1 MFDEFVY
8 VQSPAEYA
16 NKILLIDDDQLE
28 TSTGYSVCFSAC
40 GFEVVRYVDDLWFR
54 VNYENKIK
62 SGDGK
67 FVVIAKTDQ
76 YIPYDLQKRMSPF
89 TVSLASLFPRLNS
102 DAIAG
107 KGKLDYNL
115 ISQAYLNN
123 FDNFSTYEE
132 TEQFLREFV
141 YTKKNVEQYLEKAF
155 QKLLEK
161 ATGCDDYKDWFVIAE
176 EKAQLDVLAVKYQCF
191 LDTTEINQCFK
202 NYVLSQYGKLS
213 TCLDSTG
220 PVLVSRAMEYMKE
233 NSQRFVI
240 IVMDGMA
247 EFDWNVLQNS
257 FNDLVYHKS
266 SAFAMIPTVTSV
278 SRQCLLSN
286 KFPVELLEP
295 WKQSK
300 EKNEFVACAKEM
312 GFNENQISYQRGY
325 NSEFA
330 PSVRC
335 GAVIINDIDDIV
347 HGQKL
352 GRTGMYHEI
361 KILADQAKL
370 ATMVKRFLSAGF
382 DVYISADHGNTTR
395 KGMGKVLSTGV
406 ETETK
411 SKCLLVLKDFAD
423 KDGIKTSKHLLE
435 FPKYYLPKTYD
446 YLICDVG
453 ESFDAKDE
461 EVMSHGGIS
470 IDECIVPFIQI
481 KAEENHG

>member
-1 MFDEFVY
+1 MFDDFVY

-16 NKILLIDDDQLE
+16 NRILVIDEDQLE
-28 TSTGYSVCFSAC
+28 ESTNYSAC
-40 GFEVVRYVDDLWFR
+40 FAAHGFKIVRYVDDLWFR
-54 VNYENKIK
+54 IHYEEKIK
-62 SGDGK
+62 FGDCK
-67 FVVIAKTDQ
+67 LVVLAKADQ
-76 YIPYDLQKRMSPF
+76 YVPYDLQKQMSPF
-89 TVSLASLFPRLNS
+89 TVSLTNLFPRLDS
-102 DAIAG
+102 EVIAG
-107 KGKLDYNL
+107 KEKRDYDL
-115 ISQAYLNN
+115 LSQAYLNN
-123 FDNFSTYEE
+123 FDDYKSREK

-141 YTKKNVEQYLEKAF
+141 YTKKNVELFLAKSL
-155 QKLLEK
+155 QKLLDRMK
-161 ATGCDDYKDWFVIAE
+161 GCSDYKKWFAIAE
-176 EKAQLDVLAVKYQCF
+176 EKAQLDVLAVRYQIPF
-191 LDTTEINQCFK
+191 DTTEINQTFK

-220 PVLVSRAMEYMKE
+220 PVLVSRAMEFMKE

-247 EFDWNVLQNS
+247 EFDWYVLQNS
-257 FNDLVYHKS
+257 FNELVYHKTS
-266 SAFAMIPTVTSV
+266 VFAMIPTVTSV

-300 EKNEFVACAKEM
+300 EKNEFIACAKEM
-312 GFNENQISYQRGY
+312 GFKENQISYQRGY
-325 NSEFA
+325 DSEFTS
-330 PSVRC
+330 SVRC

-352 GRTGMYHEI
+352 GRIGMYHDI
-361 KILADQAKL
+361 KILAEQSKL
-370 ATMVKRFLSAGF
+370 VNMVKRFLATGF
-382 DVYISADHGNTTR
+382 DVYISADHGNTNR
-395 KGMGKVLSTGV
+395 KGMGKMLTTGV

-423 KDGIKTSKHLLE
+423 KEGIKESKHLLE
-435 FPKYYLPKTYD
+435 FPKYYLPKSYD

-453 ESFDAKDE
+453 ESFDAKGE

-470 IDECIVPFIQI
+470 IEECIVPFVQL

>member
-1 MFDEFVY
+1 MFDDFVY

-16 NKILLIDDDQLE
+16 NRIVLIDEGLLE
-28 TSTGYSVCFSAC
+28 KSIDYSACFSAR
-40 GFEVVRYVDDLWFR
+40 GFEVIRYVDDLWFR
-54 VNYENKIK
+54 VNYEDKIK
-62 SGDGK
+62 SGDDK
-67 FVVIAKTDQ
+67 FVVIAKSNQ
-76 YIPYDLQKRMSPF
+76 YIPYDLQKRMTPF
-89 TVSLASLFPRLNS
+89 TISLTNLFPRLNS
-102 DAIAG
+102 DAITG
-107 KGKLDYNL
+107 KSKLDYDL
-115 ISQAYLNN
+115 ISQAYLNS
-123 FDNFSTYEE
+123 FDEYRTYEE
-132 TEQFLREFV
+132 TERFLREYV
-141 YTKKNVEQYLEKAF
+141 YTKENVGQFLETAF
-155 QKLLEK
+155 QKLLYQ
-161 ATGCDDYKDWFVIAE
+161 ANSCNVYKEWFSIAE
-176 EKAQLDVLAVKYQCF
+176 RKAQLDVLAVKYQIS
-191 LDTTEINQCFK
+191 LDTTEINQRFK
-202 NYVLSQYGKLS
+202 NYVLTQYGKLS
-213 TCLDSTG
+213 TCLDSDG

-247 EFDWNVLQNS
+247 EFDWNVLQAS
-257 FNDLVYHKS
+257 LKELVYHKT

-286 KFPVELLEP
+286 KFPVELEEP

-312 GFNENQISYQRGY
+312 GFNDNQISYQRGY

-330 PSVRC
+330 SSVRC

-352 GRTGMYHEI
+352 GRAGMYHEI
-361 KILADQAKL
+361 KLLADQAKL
-370 ATMVKRFLSAGF
+370 VTTVKRYLAAGF

-395 KGMGKVLSTGV
+395 KGMGKMLKTGV

-423 KDGIKTSKHLLE
+423 KDGIKESKHLLE